1 MTPLVPHLDLPRFPF
16 LRRIEMSG
24 RGFVSLKLRG
34 RTVLFSQQDIKK
46 IATVLGVEAKLKGN
60 NYRFVL
66 ENPEAGRRLSIEIYP
81 EIALGKG
88 GKKRGNLISVYTPTS
103 HLQLH
108 FCTGFVVSKIL
119 GEVTFV
125 AEHRGKISGLII
137 EKEAGCSLFAN
148 VDAEVLS
155 GDFTNL
161 GPEVMLTGIAL
172 SLTESLLPDG
182 KSNKSKIKKQKAKSK
197 KQKTL

>member
-1 MTPLVPHLDLPRFPF
+1 M
-16 LRRIEMSG
+16 
-24 RGFVSLKLRG
+24 
-34 RTVLFSQQDIKK
+34 VLFSPRDIKK
-46 IATVLGVEAKLKGN
+46 IATVLGVEAKPKGN
-60 NYRFVL
+60 NYRLVL

-81 EIALGKG
+81 KISLGKG
-88 GKKRGNLISVYTPTS
+88 GKKPGNLISVYTPTS

-108 FCTGFVVSKIL
+108 FCTGFVVSKML

-125 AEHRGKISGLII
+125 AEHRGKVCGLII

-182 KSNKSKIKKQKAKSK
+182 RGKKNKKGK
-197 KQKTL
+197 KQKTKGKKQKTQRKVR